1 MGHYED
7 IFYEIYDDIEVKGL
21 KSQFDA
27 QLEKMSFQKKHKF
40 KSVKEMWEY
49 AHYKVTSSL
58 NPENNLD

>member
-27 QLEKMSFQKKHKF
+27 QLEKMSFQEKHKF
-40 KSVKEMWEY
+40 KSIKEMWEY
-49 AHYKVTSSL
+49 AHHKVTSSL